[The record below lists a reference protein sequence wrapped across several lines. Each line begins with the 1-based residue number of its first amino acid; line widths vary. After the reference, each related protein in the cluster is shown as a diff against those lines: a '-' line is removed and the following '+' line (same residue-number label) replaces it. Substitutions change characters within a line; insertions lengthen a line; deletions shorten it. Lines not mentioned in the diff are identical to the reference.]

1 MSQAITLTGIAW
13 DHSRAFPPLVKTA
26 QRYEELHPGIRI
38 RWEKRTLDEFG
49 HMSIDQLALKFDLI
63 VIDHP
68 WAGFA
73 FEKNL
78 VHDLKPL
85 LPAAA
90 LKELSQ
96 NSVGA
101 TFESYCYEEK
111 LLALPIDAATPAP
124 SWRPD
129 LLERAG
135 ATPPATWKEAVAL
148 AHRKLAVIPG
158 FNADLFL
165 HYAMFV
171 KALGADPCSDPEQI
185 APRDVMSTALNLLRE
200 LTEPMPREIFNW
212 NPIQVAERM
221 TTTDDFAWNAFAYT
235 YNNYA
240 RNGFAR
246 SHLRFGNLISLEP
259 NGPRLRSVLG
269 GTGIALSSNCK
280 HTETALDYARFI
292 ADGNTQKTIYVTAGG
307 QPSHRAAWEDASADA
322 LCGGFFSGTRNTQ
335 EEAFIRPRY
344 SGYVPLQTNGGNA
357 LQETLRDGRDAK
369 PVLEKLNAL
378 YRQSHQTRSQTFE
391 PIDIYETQTKLRR
404 F

>member
-1 MSQAITLTGIAW
+1 MSRVVQLTGIAW
-13 DHSRAFPPLVKTA
+13 DHSRAHPPLVATA
-26 QRYEELHPGIRI
+26 QRYEELHPGVRI

-49 HMSIDQLALKFDLI
+49 HMSIDQLAPKFDLI

-85 LPAAA
+85 VPSAA
-90 LKELSQ
+90 LDELAQ
-96 NSVGA
+96 NSIGA
-101 TFESYCYEEK
+101 AFESYRYAGK

-135 ATPPATWKEAVAL
+135 TPPPATWKEAIAL
-148 AHRKLAVIPG
+148 ARRKMAVIPG

-165 HYAMFV
+165 HFMMLV
-171 KALGADPCSDPEQI
+171 KALGADPCADAGQI
-185 APRDVMSTALNLLRE
+185 ASSDVMLEALNLLRE
-200 LTEPMPREIFNW
+200 LTEPMPREIFGW

-240 RNGFAR
+240 RDGFAR
-246 SHLRFGNLISLEP
+246 ARLRFGNLISLEP
-259 NGPRLRSVLG
+259 GGPRLRSVLG
-269 GTGIALSSNCK
+269 GTGVALSSNCRNM
-280 HTETALDYARFI
+280 ETALDYACFV
-292 ADGNTQKTIYVTAGG
+292 ADGNTQRTLYVKAGG
-307 QPSHRAAWEDASADA
+307 QPSHRAAWNDSTADA
-322 LCGGFFSGTRNTQ
+322 LCGRFFSGTRETQ
-335 EEAFIRPRY
+335 EEAFVRPRY

-357 LQETLRDGRDAK
+357 LQEALRDGRDAK
-369 PVLEKLNAL
+369 AVLEKLNAL
-378 YRQSHQTRSQTFE
+378 YRESRRTGSQTFQ
-391 PIDIYETQTKLRR
+391 IN
-404 F
+404 